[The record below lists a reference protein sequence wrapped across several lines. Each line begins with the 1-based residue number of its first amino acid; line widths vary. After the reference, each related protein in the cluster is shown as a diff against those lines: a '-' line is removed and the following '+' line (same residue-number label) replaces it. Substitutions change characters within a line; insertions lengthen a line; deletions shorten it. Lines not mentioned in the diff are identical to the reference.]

1 MWYII
6 DSESVSLMEKASS
19 SQAGTKAFV
28 PEGRSA
34 MVADILLGIVGGIIA
49 NAICGGAKTLWHFKH

>member
-1 MWYII
+1 MAK
-6 DSESVSLMEKASS
+6 ESS
-19 SQAGTKAFV
+19 SQAGTKTFV

-34 MVADILLGIVGGIIA
+34 MVAEILLGIVGGVIA